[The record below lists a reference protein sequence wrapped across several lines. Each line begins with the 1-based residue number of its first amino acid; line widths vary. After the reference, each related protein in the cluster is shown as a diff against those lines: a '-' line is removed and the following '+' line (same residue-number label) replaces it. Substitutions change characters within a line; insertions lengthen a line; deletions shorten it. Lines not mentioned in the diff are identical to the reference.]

1 MGEASRSQYGALRQ
15 GCSPRMRPDACL
27 GELFRQKEACLL
39 SGLPI
44 DPGCALFWTPQKFA
58 TFVKAP
64 QRKSNLALRPGGG
77 TCRGEGMRC
86 RESFTWSWS
95 VKGQV
100 TSAPLLS
107 KASLKCRGGQLLGHR
122 KMDQHLAIIQQTLNG
137 SSTPCHRL
145 LHLPC
150 QEIFKKVHFRI
161 FSPGGHHH

>member
-1 MGEASRSQYGALRQ
+1 MSVLES
-15 GCSPRMRPDACL
+15 CL
-27 GELFRQKEACLL
+27 DRKKLVFSVGFKLL
-39 SGLPI
+39 WLPI

-58 TFVKAP
+58 TFLKAP
-64 QRKSNLALRPGGG
+64 QRKSNLALRPAGG
-77 TCRGEGMRC
+77 TCRAEGMRC

-107 KASLKCRGGQLLGHR
+107 KASLKCKGGQFLGHR
-122 KMDQHLAIIQQTLNG
+122 MGLLKMDQHLAIITQQTLNG
-137 SSTPCHRL
+137 PSTARHRL
-145 LHLPC
+145 PHLPC